1 MYKIDEAQEKK
12 EILRRYRLIFKSFKR
27 EISQEEHDAIHKA
40 FVLAVTAHGHTRRKS
55 GEPYIYHPLE
65 VAHIVVED
73 IGLGPTA
80 VVCALLHDVV
90 EDTEYTL
97 TDIENGFGPTVARIV
112 DGLTKIDAIF
122 DQNQSFSIQAENFK
136 KLLFS
141 LSDDVRV
148 ILIKLADRLHNMRT
162 LDSMARD
169 KQLKIAS
176 ETINVYAPLAH
187 RLGLFSIKSELED
200 LAMKYTE
207 PDIYSFIAEKIKQ
220 SEPERE
226 DLINNFIDPIR
237 KKLDAECLKFS
248 ISGRVKSIC
257 SIWGKMKKKGIPFEE
272 VYDLFAIRIV
282 LDSPVENEKA
292 DCYRVY
298 AIVNSLYRANP
309 DRLRDWIAIPKSNG
323 YEALHTTVMSSTGR
337 WIEVQI
343 RSKRM
348 DEIAE
353 RGYAAHWRYKN
364 EGINPDGETGLDL
377 WLNKIKE
384 MLEHSAS
391 DNSLSFLNDFRQ
403 NFFNGEIYVYTP
415 TGEVKSLPAGSTVL
429 DFAFHIHSEIGFTVI
444 GAKVNHKLVPI
455 NQKLKNGD
463 QVEIITSKT
472 QKPSETWLD
481 YVVSSRA
488 KSKIRQWLREEHA
501 RYYNQGRDALQQILA
516 TLSVPFTE
524 ENIRTIQNAFSRKNK
539 SELFYD
545 VAMHKIEEK
554 DIKPIFKPQEEKHE
568 NWFWQMFRR
577 GGSSNQAKNAPQTQS
592 NALNLQ
598 DAIQAQVENKP
609 ESLLLGNDIQ
619 KLNYIIPE
627 CCNPIPGDDVIGI
640 IIPSKGIEVHRTN
653 CPKAIELMSQYG
665 NRIVKAKWKKNE
677 RIGFLT
683 GISINGFDRPGMAK
697 DILEKVNDDS
707 QINIRS
713 INMKSA
719 EGVFEGQIM
728 LYINNTTHLQDMMDR
743 VNQVD
748 GVEKVKR
755 IDQKEV

>member
-1 MYKIDEAQEKK
+1 MYKIDEEQEKK
-12 EILRRYRLIFKSFKR
+12 EILRRYRLIYKSFKR
-27 EISQEEHDAIHKA
+27 EITPEEQDAIHRA
-40 FVLAVTAHGHTRRKS
+40 FTLAVSAHEHTRRKS
-55 GEPYIYHPLE
+55 GEPYIYHPLD

-90 EDTEYTL
+90 EDTDYTL
-97 TDIENGFGPTVARIV
+97 ADIEQRFGPAVARIV

-162 LDSMARD
+162 LESMPRD

-176 ETINVYAPLAH
+176 ETINIYAPLAH

-200 LAMKYTE
+200 LSLKYTE
-207 PDIYSFIAEKIKQ
+207 PEVYNFIAEKIHQ
-220 SEPERE
+220 TEAERE
-226 DLINNFIDPIR
+226 DLINNFIEPIR
-237 KKLDAECLKFS
+237 QKLNQECMQFS

-257 SIWGKMKKKGIPFEE
+257 SIWGKMKKKGVPFEE

-282 LDSPVENEKA
+282 LDSPVEKEKA

-298 AIVNSLYRANP
+298 AIINSLYRAKP

-323 YEALHTTVMSSTGR
+323 YEALHTTVMSNTGR

-364 EGINPDGETGLDL
+364 EGINPDGESGLDL

-384 MLEHSAS
+384 MLEHSGS
-391 DNSLSFLNDFRQ
+391 DNSLSFLNDFRE
-403 NFFNGEIYVYTP
+403 NFFKGEIYVYTRS
-415 TGEVKSLPAGSTVL
+415 GEMKTLPSGSSVL
-429 DFAFHIHSEIGFTVI
+429 DFAFHIHSDLGFTAI
-444 GAKVNHKLVPI
+444 GAKVNNKLVPL

-463 QVEIITSKT
+463 QIAVICSKS
-472 QKPSETWLD
+472 QKPTETWLE

-488 KSKIRQWLREEHA
+488 KSKIKQWLRDEQA
-501 RYYNQGRDALQQILA
+501 KFYNEGQNKLQTILSEIS
-516 TLSVPFTE
+516 LPFTE
-524 ENIRTIQNAFSRKNK
+524 ENIKTIEETFSRKNK

-545 VAMHKIEEK
+545 IAKGNIAES
-554 DIKPIFKPQEEKHE
+554 DIKNIFKQKEARHE
-568 NWFWQMFRR
+568 NWFWQMLRR
-577 GGSSNQAKNAPQTQS
+577 TTSFTSSGNNKSKPEIS
-592 NALNLQ
+592 LQ

-609 ESLLLGNDIQ
+609 ESLLLGNDVK
-619 KLNYIIPE
+619 KLNYIIPD
-627 CCNPIPGDDVIGI
+627 CCKPIPGDDVIGI
-640 IIPSKGIEVHRTN
+640 IIPKKGIEVHRTN

-677 RIGFLT
+677 KIGLLT
-683 GISINGFDRPGMAK
+683 GIEVKGFDCTGMAK
-697 DILEKVNDDS
+697 KILDCVCEDPQV
-707 QINIRS
+707 NIRS
-713 INMKSA
+713 ISMKAA
-719 EGVFEGQIM
+719 EGVFDGKIM
-728 LYINNTTHLQDMMDR
+728 LYINNATHLQAIMEKVR
-743 VNQVD
+743 SVE
-748 GVEKVKR
+748 GVENVNR
-755 IDQKEV
+755 IDHE